1 MKKAIKGFAQ
11 LISML
16 LVFAG
21 LLACMLE
28 ADSID
33 NQLTAACIGFAM
45 VAIGAV
51 IGAIVNRGDE
61 NVLDRWQ
68 R

>member
-11 LISML
+11 FVSML

-21 LLACMLE
+21 VFVCTLE
-28 ADSID
+28 ADSMD
-33 NQLTAACIGFAM
+33 NQLTSLCIGFAM

-61 NVLDRWQ
+61 DVLDR
-68 R
+68 

>member
-11 LISML
+11 FMSML

-21 LLACMLE
+21 VFVCALE
-28 ADSID
+28 ADSMD
-33 NQLTAACIGFAM
+33 NQLASLCIGFVM
-45 VAIGAV
+45 VAIGAA

-61 NVLDRWQ
+61 DVLD
-68 R
+68 

>member
-1 MKKAIKGFAQ
+1 MKKAIKGTAQ
-11 LISML
+11 FMSML

-21 LLACMLE
+21 LLVCMLE
-28 ADSID
+28 ADNMD
-33 NQLTAACIGFAM
+33 NQLTALCIGFVL

-61 NVLDRWQ
+61 NVLD
-68 R
+68 

>member
-11 LISML
+11 FMSML

-21 LLACMLE
+21 VFICTLE
-28 ADSID
+28 ADNLD
-33 NQLTAACIGFAM
+33 NQLTSLCIGLVM

-61 NVLDRWQ
+61 DVLD
-68 R
+68 